1 MRITLFLFILLG
13 EINLFS
19 QDYYSDRLFIKVK
32 GEFKNSFTFDND
44 QKVTKLFSRTKVIG
58 ILPVSKHPLLS
69 STYEIVF
76 EKEII
81 LDSLIL
87 QLLQLEQIEYAE
99 KVPIYKLFFTPNDPL
114 YTTQWNLSKIQAD
127 LAWNL
132 SQGCTNVKVAVT
144 DDGFLLTHE
153 DLINQWH
160 INPGEIAGNGI
171 DDDANG
177 YIDDWRGWDAA
188 NNDNDPSAT
197 APTNSFF
204 THGTH
209 VAGIIAG
216 QTHNSKG
223 IAAIGYNCKMI
234 PVKIGLSPNSSLTG
248 AFQGLDY
255 AVNASGCDVIN
266 MSWGGGGWS
275 ATYQTLFNIAKAKGI
290 ICVAAAGNS
299 NTSTPM
305 YPASYNHVISVAA
318 SASTDARASFS
329 NFGSTIDVTA
339 PGVGIPSC
347 LAGATN
353 AYGNLSGT
361 SMASPLVAGLCA
373 LMKCYN
379 PMPADSIEACLKRT
393 CDNINAQNPSF
404 IGQLGAGRINAFQA
418 LQCLTKKPKSDFI
431 ALDTFQCIGKSVRY
445 AARSFGIPTLTYSWS
460 FPGGSPASS
469 TLANPLVT
477 YSTNGYK
484 SATLITCNSLGC
496 DTITKT
502 NLVNIDTP
510 KASLIGRKYTSY
522 NSNPVLITI
531 KFTGNPPYSV
541 TLTDGTNTWTQSNI
555 KANPYFLSVVPKK
568 DTSLISISAFSDSLC
583 GGNQN
588 GVDTI
593 HRANLGKDTTICV
606 VLKTSNTGALDLTI
620 NYNTNSP
627 STYVWSDVTGEF
639 TTERWTSSGTPTSAD
654 GVLKFNLTSIPGN
667 AIINSATISL
677 YSNNSVANWAGQPT
691 AGTNNAAKL
700 SRITSNWTAPSF
712 PNTYPSFSSTN
723 QVSLAQTPTTNSN
736 HLNIDAKNLIQD
748 IISNGNNG
756 ILFHLN
762 TSNFYNCLQM
772 HSWQS
777 SDTSKHP
784 KLVLCYTIPG
794 GGSPSGGGNP
804 QYCENSFKFNGTSN
818 GVVKIDKQNGA
829 NWKDLYSTN
838 GFTWE
843 CWFNLGNRNGASVTG
858 VESLVGATDAQLCE
872 DIGFHFNWPWSGSGK
887 FNWVVSGQTNCSVPR
902 GVVGTNM
909 TFNANTWYH
918 AVGVMNYATNTMQLY
933 INGNLVNSG
942 TLTIPMSQRM
952 QNNVAVTIG
961 NQDVNFNPYHTLTPF
976 NGKIDEVR
984 FWNSVRTASEIQ
996 SSYKSCLPAST
1007 ANLVAYFKADEGTGN
1022 NTVSLVNGNFVG
1034 TLQNG
1039 ASWDTQVDSVK
1050 NCTLCS
1056 TSLCRDSTEINSA
1069 QTGWQALQT
1078 NGTWGSLSASSYC
1091 AGTFTANSSLFPGV
1105 SAANCLWGATV
1116 NTGTRTAY
1124 NSSSHT
1130 TTSTFSGSFPYL
1142 KKQFTLPSG
1151 SIIDSVRLWMIS
1163 DDYIDSVWVNNKVV
1177 YKATNPIHYG
1187 QIVMTGA
1194 EINLGN
1200 SISPLNEVIVKPGDF
1215 GGCYGTYF
1223 RMKVYYSKVCGNST
1237 SDCDTAGLI
1246 LCMSMDG
1253 NANDSTKYNH
1263 HGVTQGVSLTTGK
1276 NGNANSAYYF
1286 NGTTSY
1292 ISLGVKPML
1301 KPSKAS
1307 ISVWVKPH
1315 VFNSYIG
1322 GNANCIL
1329 LTKNPNNPGSYM
1341 EAYSLYLTNRS
1352 GPTKFM
1358 TVSTHQ
1364 PTTNE
1369 KWFQS
1374 VQNTTL
1380 NQWTHLVLTF
1390 DMDSLKLYINGQL
1403 DNKTFKGFTN
1413 VYDALDS
1420 IMLGYSANT
1429 TNKNYFKGD
1438 MDELKM
1444 YNRVL
1449 SNSEILNLYNKP
1461 FTCSCNAVQP
1471 PSDCDTT
1478 NLNTGKLLHLD
1489 FNGNTQDKSGN
1500 GYHATNFG
1508 ASLVADR
1515 KGNSNSA
1522 YSFNGTSSRM
1532 VIPNFPTSTSNNISI
1547 SVWFKSGSSTQ
1558 QAYAGLLDHSHTTG
1572 TLKNWAIQHSN
1583 TNSAIFF
1590 DWRNSSTSWAGT
1602 INDPVNYD
1610 HTKWN
1615 HLVVVK
1621 KADTLQYYLN
1631 CILVFEKKYTSMDN
1645 IHKFIADLNIGFVQ
1659 SNSGPI
1665 RYYNGS
1671 MDELRIYHRVLTQSE
1686 IKALGDCCST
1696 SPPSSDCDTTNLNT
1710 GKVLHLDFNG
1720 NTQDKSGNS
1729 NHATNY
1735 GATPVAGKAGVA
1747 NTAYKFN
1754 GTSDYMEIPH
1764 SSSLSP
1770 TSAITM
1776 TAYAYLDAY
1785 NPNGG
1790 WYCSSLFSKGPDNTN
1805 GNYNLR
1811 ITNQNY
1817 YTPDTNNSFI
1827 YGNYY
1832 NNGYDIVSYLPSFK
1846 TAPFI
1851 QTKRW
1856 YCFVYTYDGDSTRM
1870 YIDGI
1875 LKWKYKSSVNSLLTN
1890 SQNLRIGR
1898 SFNNSPDQ
1906 YFFNGVLDDIRI
1918 YNRALAPSEV
1928 KGYCGTCNVTP
1939 PSDCDTADLLAC
1951 YPFSGNVN
1959 DSIGNN
1965 HGTVNGANLVTDRYG
1980 NSNSAYN
1987 FDGVNDDI
1995 QINATL
2001 GNFNTSDYTI
2011 SFWMKMNNNDNSIYR
2026 FIEKRNICNF
2036 HNFWGINITNGQL
2049 QLEIDQSNS
2058 SNYLTIISKTKINDG
2073 NWHQVSFV
2081 RKGNDLNV
2089 FIDGKFDTVKL
2100 GSMIIN
2106 SDNSFVLK
2114 FGTGVCVGLDG
2125 TKFFLGQLDDIK
2137 IYKRALNTSEV
2148 SYLYAK
2154 PFTCSCNAVQP
2165 PPCDTSRRF
2174 TFTQCLNDSI
2184 QVIARAGSKY
2194 QWSPV
2199 SGLSNDTIRNPNV
2212 FVSNNQRYL
2221 VSYTSLKNCQLID
2234 TIDVDVK
2241 AAAIY
2246 PKMEDQIICIGDSVQ
2261 MTIPIYATNIVWS
2274 PNAAISST
2282 SSKNPY
2288 FFPTSPS
2295 TYYLEFRDTFGC
2307 LHRDTFAVN
2316 TKVCCPARARFTI
2329 PKDLLCF
2336 GETLPVSNTSKG
2348 PITSYSW
2355 NFGSAIPNTFSGA
2368 NPPILTFPSG
2378 SSYTLRLIVTNGLC
2392 FDTMTKT
2399 VSIIQINPNAGK
2411 DTNNCLAAFTTQL
2424 GESPI
2429 SDWTYKWMPTQ
2440 YLNDATIADPIC
2452 SIVNDSINYIL
2463 EITDR
2468 NSGCK
2473 AFDTVVVYTNR
2484 TIDSNAQNLRICF
2497 GDSVL
2502 FNGIYRKTTN
2512 NYFYTIKKAD
2522 GICDS
2527 FINLLRLNVLVRQ
2540 DIPLVPKVRC
2550 KFYIDSK
2557 GKRFTSSF
2565 IERDTIRSK
2574 SILNCD
2580 SIIYTTPIQI
2590 FQTDTSSRNVSGCSP
2605 FRYNGKTYLT
2615 SKIKADSF
2623 IIRGAYSGCD
2633 SIIEYIHVTVHPKP
2647 TAVIT
2652 PSIPNPVLYK
2662 QTVTLSASG
2671 GQTYFW
2677 LQTGSNVPDIYY
2689 KINDIGP
2696 KLFTV
2701 RVTDENECWDTVSY
2715 LVQGKLPEKCYYGFP
2730 NVFSP
2735 NEDNLNDEY
2744 LPNMDECTEVIIFAI
2759 YDRWGEKVFETNQLK
2774 GWNGYFKGRPAPKG
2788 VYVYYTKL
2796 KTPWGIKEHQGSF
2809 TLIR

>member
-13 EINLFS
+13 NINLFS

-32 GEFKNSFTFDND
+32 GEFKNSFTLDND
-44 QKVTKLFSRTKVIG
+44 QKVTKLFSKTKVIG

-114 YTTQWNLSKIQAD
+114 YSTQWNLSKIQAD

-255 AVNASGCDVIN
+255 AINASGCDVVN

-460 FPGGSPASS
+460 FLGGSPASS

-477 YSTNGYK
+477 YSSNGYK

-531 KFTGNPPYSV
+531 KFTGNPPFSV

-583 GGNQN
+583 VGNRY

-593 HRANLGKDTTICV
+593 
-606 VLKTSNTGALDLTI
+606 
-620 NYNTNSP
+620 
-627 STYVWSDVTGEF
+627 F
-639 TTERWTSSGTPTSAD
+639 
-654 GVLKFNLTSIPGN
+654 
-667 AIINSATISL
+667 
-677 YSNNSVANWAGQPT
+677 
-691 AGTNNAAKL
+691 
-700 SRITSNWTAPSF
+700 RIT
-712 PNTYPSFSSTN
+712 
-723 QVSLAQTPTTNSN
+723 L
-736 HLNIDAKNLIQD
+736 
-748 IISNGNNG
+748 G
-756 ILFHLN
+756 
-762 TSNFYNCLQM
+762 
-772 HSWQS
+772 
-777 SDTSKHP
+777 
-784 KLVLCYTIPG
+784 
-794 GGSPSGGGNP
+794 GGGNP
-804 QYCENSFKFNGTSN
+804 QYCETSYKFNGASN
-818 GVVKIDKQNGA
+818 CVVKIDKQNGA

-1007 ANLVAYFKADEGTGN
+1007 ANLVAYFKADEGTGT

-1056 TSLCRDSTEINSA
+1056 YVSCKDSTIYYTDTSNWYYQNTSGSWVKASLGINNCGQPAHAWSPINLIGIQNANQMIWGSTASSTCNVKREINIP
-1069 QTGWQALQT
+1069 
-1078 NGTWGSLSASSYC
+1078 N
-1091 AGTFTANSSLFPGV
+1091 V
-1105 SAANCLWGATV
+1105 
-1116 NTGTRTAY
+1116 
-1124 NSSSHT
+1124 
-1130 TTSTFSGSFPYL
+1130 
-1142 KKQFTLPSG
+1142 
-1151 SIIDSVRLWMIS
+1151 SIIDSIRVLVQADDNIVSFKVNGTHVTSTPFGWNNVSSVLINKSLLINGVNAFTIEGTNSGACAWVAMKMII
-1163 DDYIDSVWVNNKVV
+1163 YKDS
-1177 YKATNPIHYG
+1177 
-1187 QIVMTGA
+1187 
-1194 EINLGN
+1194 
-1200 SISPLNEVIVKPGDF
+1200 
-1215 GGCYGTYF
+1215 C
-1223 RMKVYYSKVCGNST
+1223 
-1237 SDCDTAGLI
+1237 
-1246 LCMSMDG
+1246 
-1253 NANDSTKYNH
+1253 
-1263 HGVTQGVSLTTGK
+1263 
-1276 NGNANSAYYF
+1276 
-1286 NGTTSY
+1286 GTTS
-1292 ISLGVKPML
+1292 
-1301 KPSKAS
+1301 
-1307 ISVWVKPH
+1307 
-1315 VFNSYIG
+1315 
-1322 GNANCIL
+1322 
-1329 LTKNPNNPGSYM
+1329 
-1341 EAYSLYLTNRS
+1341 
-1352 GPTKFM
+1352 
-1358 TVSTHQ
+1358 Q
-1364 PTTNE
+1364 
-1369 KWFQS
+1369 
-1374 VQNTTL
+1374 
-1380 NQWTHLVLTF
+1380 
-1390 DMDSLKLYINGQL
+1390 
-1403 DNKTFKGFTN
+1403 
-1413 VYDALDS
+1413 
-1420 IMLGYSANT
+1420 
-1429 TNKNYFKGD
+1429 
-1438 MDELKM
+1438 
-1444 YNRVL
+1444 
-1449 SNSEILNLYNKP
+1449 
-1461 FTCSCNAVQP
+1461 
-1471 PSDCDTT
+1471 DCDTT
-1478 NLNTGKLLHLD
+1478 NLNTGKVLHLD

-1500 GYHATNFG
+1500 GNHATNFG

-1547 SVWFKSGSSTQ
+1547 SVWFKSGSSAQ

-1631 CILVFEKKYTSMDN
+1631 CILVFEKKYTGMDN
-1645 IHKFIADLNIGFVQ
+1645 IHKFIADLNIGFIQ

-1729 NHATNY
+1729 NHATNFGATPVAGKAGVANTAY
-1735 GATPVAGKAGVA
+1735 RFDGVNDYMRIANSTSLNNFSGNKITLTAILKPRGYYNGVCKGNSIIMKGNTDAAIGNYLLRYSPLNGCTTSGDTNQNNFYISSGTSAYCSLGQIHNPPYIKRDTWYCVVGVNSGDSIHTYINGVKMYSCSNPGSIGSHNLDVFIGKLDNISYPYWLNADVDDIRIYNRALAPSEVKGYCGTCNVSPPQDCDTTNLNTGKVLHLDFNGNTQDKSGNSNHATNFGATPVAGKAGVA

-1754 GTSDYMEIPH
+1754 GTSNYMEIPH
-1764 SSSLSP
+1764 SSSLNP
-1770 TSAITM
+1770 NSAITM
-1776 TAYAYLDAY
+1776 TAMVKVDGYYPLSYNASSIMTKALDGSSGFYTLRLTDDIDISVVDTNTSVFYGQFVNDNFAPIFSSVIDQPTFIQK
-1785 NPNGG
+1785 NN
-1790 WYCSSLFSKGPDNTN
+1790 WYCVVFT
-1805 GNYNLR
+1805 
-1811 ITNQNY
+1811 
-1817 YTPDTNNSFI
+1817 F
-1827 YGNYY
+1827 
-1832 NNGYDIVSYLPSFK
+1832 
-1846 TAPFI
+1846 
-1851 QTKRW
+1851 
-1856 YCFVYTYDGDSTRM
+1856 DGDSCRM
-1870 YIDGI
+1870 YINGYR
-1875 LKWKYKSSVNSLLTN
+1875 KYAYKSSTN
-1890 SQNLRIGR
+1890 QLMSTSGSLRIG
-1898 SFNNSPDQ
+1898 SGLNANPFQ

-1939 PSDCDTADLLAC
+1939 PSCNNWLKCLNNTDKVTVGDLDVVGNKITVEALVNQIQPSPTSIDEREIVSKHFGPLDGNYLLRVNQASVATTNGWFTAAGPCSTVLNKTYHVALVYDGTSIKYYRNGIKLGETAAT
-1951 YPFSGNVN
+1951 GNL
-1959 DSIGNN
+1959 ITNN
-1965 HGTVNGANLVTDRYG
+1965 HLTTISNYAFANNVTTKGYVNEVRIWNVARTQSQIQAFMNSSLPNPTTQTGLLGYYIFDNLLNKQG
-1980 NSNSAYN
+1980 NTAYN
-1987 FDGVNDDI
+1987 GTLGGSA
-1995 QINATL
+1995 QINQTNPNCSL
-2001 GNFNTSDYTI
+2001 IIDSCDVPI
-2011 SFWMKMNNNDNSIYR
+2011 S
-2026 FIEKRNICNF
+2026 
-2036 HNFWGINITNGQL
+2036 
-2049 QLEIDQSNS
+2049 
-2058 SNYLTIISKTKINDG
+2058 
-2073 NWHQVSFV
+2073 
-2081 RKGNDLNV
+2081 
-2089 FIDGKFDTVKL
+2089 
-2100 GSMIIN
+2100 
-2106 SDNSFVLK
+2106 
-2114 FGTGVCVGLDG
+2114 
-2125 TKFFLGQLDDIK
+2125 
-2137 IYKRALNTSEV
+2137 
-2148 SYLYAK
+2148 
-2154 PFTCSCNAVQP
+2154 P

-2174 TFTQCLNDSI
+2174 TYTQCLNDSI
-2184 QVIARAGSKY
+2184 QVVASAGSKY

-2288 FFPTSPS
+2288 FFPTSPR

-2307 LHRDTFAVN
+2307 LHRDTFVVN

-2329 PKDLLCF
+2329 PKDLLCY
-2336 GETLPVSNTSKG
+2336 GETLLVSNTSKG

-2355 NFGSAIPNTFSGA
+2355 NFGSAIPNTFSSA
-2368 NPPILTFPSG
+2368 NPPSLTFPSG
-2378 SSYTLRLIVTNGLC
+2378 GSYTLRLIVTNGVC

-2484 TIDSNAQNLRICF
+2484 TIDSTAQNLRICF

-2527 FINLLRLNVLVRQ
+2527 FINLLRLNVLQKQIINYTDTSACEVY
-2540 DIPLVPKVRC
+2540 
-2550 KFYIDSK
+2550 FDSK
-2557 GKRFTSSF
+2557 GRKHTISF
-2565 IERDTIRSK
+2565 SQYDTIKSK
-2574 SILNCD
+2574 TILNCD
-2580 SIIYTTPIQI
+2580 SIIY
-2590 FQTDTSSRNVSGCSP
+2590 FRNVKIYNKVYKDTTVAGCAP
-2605 FRYNGKTYLT
+2605 FRYNGKTYLV
-2615 SKIKADSF
+2615 SKMKADS
-2623 IIRGAYSGCD
+2623 IRQRNVFMFDCD
-2633 SIIEYIHVTVHPKP
+2633 TIKYIHITVHPKP

-2774 GWNGYFKGRPAPKG
+2774 GWNGYFKGRPAPMG
-2788 VYVYYTKL
+2788 VYVYFAKL

>member
-1 MRITLFLFILLG
+1 MRILILISLALTAS
-13 EINLFS
+13 ILNS
-19 QDYYSDRLFIKVK
+19 QDYFSDRLFVK
-32 GEFKNSFTFDND
+32 LKEEYKTTYVLEKDKS
-44 QKVTKLFSRTKVIG
+44 LR
-58 ILPVSKHPLLS
+58 ILLSPAELVSAKPVSAHPFLN
-69 STYEIVF
+69 STYELIF
-76 EKEII
+76 DKNIN

-87 QLLQLEQIEYAE
+87 RLNRFPEIEFAE
-99 KVPIYKLFFTPNDPL
+99 KVPLYKLFFTPNDPL
-114 YTTQWNLSKIQAD
+114 YSTQWNLSKIQAD

-132 SQGCTNVKVAVT
+132 SQGCTQVKVAVT
-144 DDGFLLTHE
+144 DDGFLMTHE
-153 DLINQWH
+153 DLVNQWH
-160 INPGEIAGNGI
+160 INTGEIAGNGI
-171 DDDANG
+171 DDDGNG

-255 AVNASGCDVIN
+255 AIKASGCDVVN

-275 ATYQTLFNIAKAKGI
+275 ATYQTLFNIAQAKGI

-431 ALDTFQCIGKSVRY
+431 ALDTFQCTGKSVRY
-445 AARSFGIPTLTYSWS
+445 AARSFGIPTLSYNWS

-469 TLANPLVT
+469 TTANPVVSYT
-477 YSTNGYK
+477 TNGYK
-484 SATLITCNSLGC
+484 TATLITCNSLGC

-502 NLVNIDTP
+502 NLVYIDTP

-522 NSNPVLITI
+522 NSNQVLITI

-541 TLTDGTNTWTQSNI
+541 TLTDGTNTWTQSNV
-555 KANPYFLSVVPKK
+555 KANPYFLSIVPKK

-583 GGNQN
+583 VGNKY
-588 GVDTI
+588 GADTI
-593 HRANLGKDTTICV
+593 HRTNLGKDTTICV
-606 VLKTSNTGALDLTI
+606 VLKTSNTGAIDGFGLSPTTS
-620 NYNTNSP
+620 TNI
-627 STYVWSDVTGEF
+627 TWTF
-639 TTERWTSSGTPTSAD
+639 TNNENVVANWTAG
-654 GVLKFNLTSIPGN
+654 GVPHFWRNILKFNLAGIPAN
-667 AIINSATISL
+667 AIINSASLSL
-677 YSNNSVANWAGQPT
+677 YSKPNASHGWTGQPT
-691 AGTNNAAKL
+691 AGTDNSTSI
-700 SRITSNWTAPSF
+700 SRITNAWTTSSISTSSWPSI
-712 PNTYPSFSSTN
+712 TTQN
-723 QVSLAQTPTTNSN
+723 QVILAQSPSN
-736 HLNIDAKNLIQD
+736 NHSYLNIDVKNLVQD
-748 IISNGNNG
+748 LITTNDFG
-756 ILFHLN
+756 LFLRHIN
-762 TSNFYNCLQM
+762 TPYYNSLIYY
-772 HSWQS
+772 SAEET
-777 SDTSKHP
+777 DTSKHP

-794 GGSPSGGGNP
+794 GGSSSGGGNP
-804 QYCENSFKFNGTSN
+804 QYCESSFKFNGTPTN
-818 GVVKIDKQNGA
+818 TVVKIDPKNGA
-829 NWKDLYSTN
+829 AWKDLYSTN

-843 CWFNLGNRNGASVTG
+843 CWFNLGNRTTVTG
-858 VESLVGATDAQLCE
+858 MESVVTASDAQLCE
-872 DIGFHFNWPWSGSGK
+872 DIGFIFNMPWSGGTG
-887 FNWVVSGQTNCSVPR
+887 FGWVVSGQTGCGAPK
-902 GVVGTNM
+902 GVIATSM
-909 TFNANTWYH
+909 SFSPNTWYH
-918 AVGVMNYATNTMQLY
+918 AAGVMDYSTSTMRLY
-933 INGNLVNSG
+933 INGNQVNSG

-952 QNNVAVTIG
+952 KNSVAVTIG
-961 NQDVNFNPYHTLTPF
+961 NQDVNYNPYHTFTPF

-984 FWNSVRTASEIQ
+984 FWNTVRTASEIQ
-996 SSYKSCLPAST
+996 ANYKACLA
-1007 ANLVAYFKADEGTGN
+1007 ANTSNLIAYFKADEGTGN
-1022 NTVSLVNGNFVG
+1022 NTVSVINGNFVG
-1034 TLQNG
+1034 TLQNS

-1056 TSLCRDSTEINSA
+1056 NSLCRDSTEINSA
-1069 QTGWQALQT
+1069 QTGWQALQA
-1078 NGTWGSLSASSYC
+1078 NGSWGSLTSCNYVTSL
-1091 AGTFTANSSLFPGV
+1091 FTANAANFPGMTV
-1105 SAANCLWGATV
+1105 GNCLWGPIV
-1116 NTGTRTAY
+1116 SNPSRTYY
-1124 NSSSHT
+1124 NSSSQT
-1130 TTSTFSGSFPYL
+1130 TTTTANADIAVFRKEITIPADA
-1142 KKQFTLPSG
+1142 
-1151 SIIDSVRLWMIS
+1151 IIDSVRLWMLS
-1163 DDYIDSVWVNNKVV
+1163 DDFVDSVLINSKNIYNTPIPITYGQVLYTKKDINVGSAV
-1177 YKATNPIHYG
+1177 ATNYVIIKAGDLGGNYG
-1187 QIVMTGA
+1187 H
-1194 EINLGN
+1194 
-1200 SISPLNEVIVKPGDF
+1200 
-1215 GGCYGTYF
+1215 YF

-1237 SDCDTAGLI
+1237 SDCDTSGLV

-1253 NANDSTKYNH
+1253 NANDSTKFAHN
-1263 HGVTQGVSLTTGK
+1263 GIVRGATLTTGR
-1276 NGNANSAYYF
+1276 NGISNSAYYF
-1286 NGTTSY
+1286 DGTTSH

-1301 KPSKAS
+1301 KPNAAS

-1315 VFNSYIG
+1315 TFNSYTG
-1322 GNANCIL
+1322 GNANCIF

-1374 VQNTTL
+1374 VQNTNL

-1390 DMDSLKLYINGQL
+1390 DFDSLRLYINGQL
-1403 DNKTFKGFTN
+1403 DNKTYKGFNN

-1420 IMLGYSANT
+1420 IMIGYSANT
-1429 TNKNYFKGD
+1429 MNKNYFKGD
-1438 MDELKM
+1438 MDELKI

-1449 SNSEILNLYNKP
+1449 SNTEILNLYNKP
-1461 FTCSCNAVQP
+1461 FTCSCIAV
-1471 PSDCDTT
+1471 
-1478 NLNTGKLLHLD
+1478 
-1489 FNGNTQDKSGN
+1489 
-1500 GYHATNFG
+1500 
-1508 ASLVADR
+1508 
-1515 KGNSNSA
+1515 
-1522 YSFNGTSSRM
+1522 
-1532 VIPNFPTSTSNNISI
+1532 
-1547 SVWFKSGSSTQ
+1547 
-1558 QAYAGLLDHSHTTG
+1558 
-1572 TLKNWAIQHSN
+1572 
-1583 TNSAIFF
+1583 
-1590 DWRNSSTSWAGT
+1590 
-1602 INDPVNYD
+1602 
-1610 HTKWN
+1610 
-1615 HLVVVK
+1615 
-1621 KADTLQYYLN
+1621 KA
-1631 CILVFEKKYTSMDN
+1631 
-1645 IHKFIADLNIGFVQ
+1645 
-1659 SNSGPI
+1659 P
-1665 RYYNGS
+1665 
-1671 MDELRIYHRVLTQSE
+1671 
-1686 IKALGDCCST
+1686 
-1696 SPPSSDCDTTNLNT
+1696 SDCDTTNLNT

-1720 NTQDKSGNS
+1720 NTQDKSGNG
-1729 NHATNY
+1729 NHAANF
-1735 GATPVAGKAGVA
+1735 GATPVAGKGGVV

-1754 GTSDYMEIPH
+1754 GTSNYMRVSNNATIN
-1764 SSSLSP
+1764 SM
-1770 TSAITM
+1770 TQITM
-1776 TAYAYLDAY
+1776 CAILKPKGFY
-1785 NPNGG
+1785 NGPCMNNQII
-1790 WYCSSLFSKGPDNTN
+1790 SKNN
-1805 GNYNLR
+1805 
-1811 ITNQNY
+1811 I
-1817 YTPDTNNSFI
+1817 NNSGH
-1827 YGNYY
+1827 YSLVYSPLND
-1832 NNGYDIVSYLPSFK
+1832 NGACSALQDSNKCNFYSGISSGGCSVSTVYK
-1846 TAPFI
+1846 APFI
-1851 QTKRW
+1851 KKDSW
-1856 YCFVYTYDGDSTRM
+1856 YCVVTTYDGDTAKN
-1870 YIDGI
+1870 Y
-1875 LKWKYKSSVNSLLTN
+1875 VNGELRFTCKINLPLGSN
-1890 SQNLRIGR
+1890 SADLFIGKLDNIT
-1898 SFNNSPDQ
+1898 FPYWLNAD
-1906 YFFNGVLDDIRI
+1906 VDDIRI

-2261 MTIPIYATNIVWS
+2261 MTIPISATNIVWS

-2307 LHRDTFAVN
+2307 LHRDTFVVN
-2316 TKVCCPARARFTI
+2316 TKACCPARARFTI

-2355 NFGSAIPNTFSGA
+2355 NFGSAIPNTFSSA

-2378 SSYTLRLIVTNGLC
+2378 GSYTLRLIVTNGSC
-2392 FDTMTKT
+2392 QDTMEKT
-2399 VSIIQINPNAGK
+2399 ITVVQIMPNAGK
-2411 DTNNCLAAFTTQL
+2411 DTFNCLGAFTVQL
-2424 GESPI
+2424 GESAI
-2429 SDWTYKWMPTQ
+2429 SDWSYSWTPSKF
-2440 YLNDATIADPIC
+2440 LNDPNIANPIC
-2452 SIVNDSINYIL
+2452 NIVNDSVNYIL

-2468 NSGCK
+2468 SSGCM
-2473 AFDTVVVYTNR
+2473 AYDTVVVYTNR
-2484 TIDSNAQNLRICF
+2484 NIVSKTTKQRICS

-2502 FNGIYRKTTN
+2502 FNNNYSKTTN
-2512 NYFYTIKKAD
+2512 LYYYTIKKTD

-2527 FINLLRLNVLVRQ
+2527 FIDILDLNVLQKQV
-2540 DIPLVPKVRC
+2540 LTYTPKIHC
-2550 KFYIDSK
+2550 EFYIDGK
-2557 GKRFTSSF
+2557 GKRHDTSY
-2565 IERDTIRSK
+2565 IEQDTIRSK
-2574 SILNCD
+2574 SLLNCD
-2580 SIIYTTPIQI
+2580 SIINITPREIFKKTYTEKTVQ
-2590 FQTDTSSRNVSGCSP
+2590 GCSP
-2605 FRYNGKTYLT
+2605 FLYNGKTYIT
-2615 SKIKADSF
+2615 SKVKEDS
-2623 IIRGAYSGCD
+2623 IRIRGAYSGCD
-2633 SIIEYIHVTVHPKP
+2633 SIIEYINVIVYPKP
-2647 TAVIT
+2647 KAEIS

-2662 QTVTLSASG
+2662 QTVTLTASG
-2671 GQTYFW
+2671 GSGYLW
-2677 LQTGSNVPDIYY
+2677 LQMGSTNSEIDY
-2689 KINDIGP
+2689 KLNQIQP
-2696 KLFTV
+2696 RLFTV
-2701 RVTDENECWDTVSY
+2701 RVTDDNNCWDTVSY
-2715 LVQGKLPEKCYYGFP
+2715 IVNGELPDTCYYGFP
-2730 NVFSP
+2730 NAFTP
-2735 NEDNLNDEY
+2735 NQDGLNDEY
-2744 LPNMDECTEVIIFAI
+2744 IPNMDECTEIKVFAI
-2759 YDRWGEKVFETNQLK
+2759 YDRWGEKVFETNQQK
-2774 GWNGYFKGRPAPKG
+2774 GWNGFYKGKPAPLS
-2788 VYVYYTKL
+2788 VYLYYAEL
-2796 KTPWGIKEHQGSF
+2796 ITPWGIKIHKGNF